1 VTRTFPADLEALG
14 EKLAASSGLA
24 LRNVLHDPAVT
35 CATCAVPVAGYALCP
50 ACLSQRR
57 SGLPLA
63 DRVASLVYA
72 VKPDSRAYRV
82 VLGYKAARPGPG
94 NVDAMRALLT
104 LGLRAHGACLMDVAG
119 GGGMGWAVVPSTRGS
134 GTLVDLVRGLARR
147 PEAELPVACAD
158 PTAGRSVQPQRWAL
172 PPMARVP
179 DHVLLIDDSW
189 VSGGHAQSLA
199 AAFKLA
205 GVPQVSVFTVARVLD
220 PAWAPTSGFVRG
232 RLDGAVF
239 DWRRCPWT
247 AASCPGGA
255 VPAGRAHVPR
265 RLAEP
270 RPDPSPGAPASTSPR
285 TTTRGR

>member
-14 EKLAASSGLA
+14 AKLAASSALA
-24 LRNVLHDPAVT
+24 LRNVLHEPAVT

-57 SGLPLA
+57 SCLPLA
-63 DRVASLVYA
+63 DRVASMVYA

-104 LGLRAHGACLMDVAG
+104 LGLRAHGSCLMDLAG
-119 GGGMGWAVVPSTRGS
+119 SGGMGWAVVPSTRGS
-134 GTLVDLVRGLARR
+134 GALVDLVRGLARR

-158 PTAGRSVQPQRWAL
+158 AAAGRSVQPQRWAL
-172 PPMARVP
+172 PSMARVP
-179 DHVLLIDDSW
+179 EHVLLIDDSW

-205 GVPQVSVFTVARVLD
+205 GVPQVSVLTVARVLD
-220 PAWAPTSGFVRG
+220 PAWAPTPAFVRR
-232 RLDGAVF
+232 RLDAAVF

-247 AASCPGGA
+247 AGPCPGDA
-255 VPAGRAHVPR
+255 DQAGPRHVPR

-270 RPDPSPGAPASTSPR
+270 GADRSPAPHPPASPG
-285 TTTRGR
+285 TTRGR